1 MYNSNFY
8 HDAQLTCTQATD
20 LILKNWR
27 PNDDAEHLRN
37 VLQDLLDLK
46 DYFSR
51 MELDAEEAEVKQQ
64 AQPAAQAPALD
75 LVREAEALAAT
86 DERIRRVEASLRS

>member
-27 PNDDAEHLRN
+27 PNDDAEHLRK
-37 VLQDLLDLK
+37 VLQDLLDLRTT
-46 DYFSR
+46 S
-51 MELDAEEAEVKQQ
+51 
-64 AQPAAQAPALD
+64 PGWSWTP
-75 LVREAEALAAT
+75 
-86 DERIRRVEASLRS
+86 RRRK

>member
-51 MELDAEEAEVKQQ
+51 MELDAEEVEVKQ
-64 AQPAAQAPALD
+64 AQPAAQAPVLD
-75 LVREAEALAAT
+75 LGREAEALAAT

>member
-1 MYNSNFY
+1 MYDSNFY

-51 MELDAEEAEVKQQ
+51 MELDAEEVKQGTR
-64 AQPAAQAPALD
+64 PAAPGAVLNLA
-75 LVREAEALAAT
+75 REAEVIEAI
-86 DERIRRVEASLRS
+86 DERISRVEASLRS